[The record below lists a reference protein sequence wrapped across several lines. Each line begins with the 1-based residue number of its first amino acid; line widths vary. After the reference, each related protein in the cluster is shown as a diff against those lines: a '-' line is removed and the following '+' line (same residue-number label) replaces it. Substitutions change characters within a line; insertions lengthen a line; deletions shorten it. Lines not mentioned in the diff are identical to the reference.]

1 MRESHQYKTTIRSF
15 TDLKVW
21 QEGHVLVLQVYK
33 VTDIFPKKEQYS
45 LTDQLRRSAISIT
58 SNIAEGFSRKGIREK
73 LQYYYMAKGS
83 LAELQNQLL
92 IARDIGYIAD
102 ESFSMLATRTVAV
115 HKLLN
120 GFITSI
126 RSRGGLKNG

>member
-120 GFITSI
+120 GFITST

>member
-102 ESFSMLATRTVAV
+102 ESFSMLATQTVAV

-120 GFITSI
+120 GFITST